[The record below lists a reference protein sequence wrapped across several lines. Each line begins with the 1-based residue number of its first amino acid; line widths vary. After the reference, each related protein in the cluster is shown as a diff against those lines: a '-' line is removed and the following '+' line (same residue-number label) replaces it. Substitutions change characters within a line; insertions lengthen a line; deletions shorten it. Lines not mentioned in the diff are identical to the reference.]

1 MSRGSHDRPHSAL
14 PKRAAVA
21 HRIAGAD
28 IICRDDWPI
37 PCNVR
42 SQKIWFAL
50 GMAEK
55 VKAINRMVKHL
66 RMEMRSVA
74 VLPADNL
81 NIPNHTLRSL
91 SGLQS

>member
-1 MSRGSHDRPHSAL
+1 
-14 PKRAAVA
+14 
-21 HRIAGAD
+21 
-28 IICRDDWPI
+28 
-37 PCNVR
+37 
-42 SQKIWFAL
+42 
-50 GMAEK
+50 MAEK

-74 VLPADNL
+74 VLLADNL